1 MLLREWSQQGP
12 LFYLVSVLVLLGAVA
27 AIMSTA
33 DSVLL
38 SLSSILAKDVL
49 GRTLLRNAPES
60 TLTRSGKI
68 LSWLVMAVMVVV
80 ALDPSMTLW
89 GLNQLKNELLGQVA
103 PLFVLGVSW
112 RGLKAKPAL
121 LGIVLGTIA
130 AVIPTL
136 AGWER
141 LWGFHAGVLGAGAKR
156 AGGRDWLVVAGA
168 SATRL
173 TTGTPPDD
181 QRLAGAPSPGSRRP
195 GTRHRG

>member
-1 MLLREWSQQGP
+1 M
-12 LFYLVSVLVLLGAVA
+12 LVLLGAVA

-49 GRTLLRNAPES
+49 GRTLLRHAPES

-80 ALDPSMTLW
+80 ALDPGMTLW
-89 GLNQLKNELLGQVA
+89 GLKQLKNELLGQVA

-112 RGLKAKPAL
+112 SGLRAKPAL
-121 LGIVLGTIA
+121 LGIILGTLA
-130 AVIPTL
+130 AVLPTL

-141 LWGFHAGVLGAGAKR
+141 LWGFHAGVLGLALNVLVGVVGSLWVNAR
-156 AGGRDWLVVAGA
+156 ERTGG
-168 SATRL
+168 
-173 TTGTPPDD
+173 
-181 QRLAGAPSPGSRRP
+181 
-195 GTRHRG
+195 